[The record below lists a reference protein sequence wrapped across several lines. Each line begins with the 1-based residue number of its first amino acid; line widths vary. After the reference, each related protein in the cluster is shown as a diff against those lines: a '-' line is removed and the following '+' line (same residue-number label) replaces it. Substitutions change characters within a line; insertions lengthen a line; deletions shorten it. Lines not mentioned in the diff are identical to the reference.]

1 MSGLGV
7 AYDEVVDVNLKVW
20 GDQWET
26 RLGRLTAELRLPG
39 PASGPSFRAWGHP
52 VSIRG
57 DVALY
62 ADGASL
68 RAVDVPPEQFVELRV
83 LFPRELLDSTAGAKV
98 ERGPGPDRIVAGG
111 GGGGAGL
118 PPPPPPLAQTTPIGS
133 LEFTATLFA
142 LIRRG
147 RYTAKPVTTEK
158 RMWGG
163 LRTEE
168 VADLEI
174 DYGDRSLALAQFEH
188 PVAKVVDEVL
198 LAGARPLS
206 RFRDEIEKDRTEN
219 SERFS
224 NFKSDVAASIEER
237 GWYLG
242 AGRGFL
248 AIALCAFAVPAA
260 ILLWLGI
267 DRLRSFAPRWPDIV
281 LIAVGAC
288 LAFNALVL
296 LLAATKVKLWRRRTK
311 KAQTEAERWDAFRR
325 YLTDFP
331 RLEEAPP
338 ASLELWERYL
348 VYGIAFGI
356 AERVLQGA
364 NIHMAEALH
373 DASTIYWISPAGG
386 PAPAPRAPARRALA
400 SPVGP

>member
-98 ERGPGPDRIVAGG
+98 ESGLALDRIVAEEREDAAAFERDRRRIDSALDHLGRTALFLLLLA
-111 GGGGAGL
+111 AGPAASL
-118 PPPPPPLAQTTPIGS
+118 LVSCWWFFGRERATGYDREYEQEPPSDLGPALVPPLLAQTAQVGS
-133 LEFTATLFA
+133 LEFTATLFD

-198 LAGARPLS
+198 LAGARALS

-224 NFKSDVAASIEER
+224 NFKSDVAASIGQQ

-242 AGRGFL
+242 AGRAFL
-248 AIALCAFAVPAA
+248 AVAVGAFALPAA
-260 ILLWLGI
+260 ILLWLRI
-267 DRLRSFAPRWPDIV
+267 DR
-281 LIAVGAC
+281 
-288 LAFNALVL
+288 
-296 LLAATKVKLWRRRTK
+296 
-311 KAQTEAERWDAFRR
+311 
-325 YLTDFP
+325 
-331 RLEEAPP
+331 
-338 ASLELWERYL
+338 
-348 VYGIAFGI
+348 
-356 AERVLQGA
+356 
-364 NIHMAEALH
+364 
-373 DASTIYWISPAGG
+373 
-386 PAPAPRAPARRALA
+386 
-400 SPVGP
+400 